1 MDYVFLVYEI
11 VVNPFNGECG
21 NVVMLC
27 HVGKQSTHFNTD
39 FKAMYVMLE
48 SCVVLLQQGVNV
60 FNSDQIGGFIC
71 IL

>member
-1 MDYVFLVYEI
+1 MVLCQSYTVDYIFLVYEI
-11 VVNPFNGECG
+11 VVNPFSCW
-21 NVVMLC
+21 
-27 HVGKQSTHFNTD
+27 QTTHFNTD